1 MTVGL
6 RVIKSVCNWVLGMFI
21 QKNKSFRVVLDG
33 EVGGH
38 AMMLV
43 MGCQDMD
50 ECIRHTMKTKDKGMK
65 ISRVEEITRFGH

>member
-1 MTVGL
+1 
-6 RVIKSVCNWVLGMFI
+6 MFI

-43 MGCQDMD
+43 LGCKDMD
-50 ECIRHTMKTKDKGMK
+50 ECIRYTMKSKEKNMK
-65 ISRVEEITRFGH
+65 IASVQEIIRPA

>member
-1 MTVGL
+1 
-6 RVIKSVCNWVLGMFI
+6 MFI

-43 MGCQDMD
+43 LGCKDMD
-50 ECIRHTMKTKDKGMK
+50 ECIRFTIKHKEKNMK
-65 ISRVEEITRFGH
+65 IARVEEIIKAA